1 MTIAEVLLS
10 AVAVVVA
17 IAALDREVRY
27 EFRSDVWDYVLSF
40 RKARRKLNLLIWGIR
55 P

>member
-10 AVAVVVA
+10 AVAAVVA
-17 IAALDREVRY
+17 VAALDSEVRY

-40 RKARRKLNLLIWGIR
+40 RKFRRKFNFLIWGIR